1 MSRPIPFLVDT
12 SHPRFLMSDKLFPF
26 YHTSLSLARS
36 VTIYRCLFIP
46 LACGDHLV
54 NMRPQTPSLPFARPR
69 APTAESSATSKI
81 ILRSD
86 TRNAVSSSG
95 YTSMISPSRMLSL
108 SLGSFH
114 LLFSNVSLLSLFHP
128 NSPACSYRVTAHQE
142 RQNIVIDV
150 TIST

>member
-46 LACGDHLV
+46 CGDHLV

-128 NSPACSYRVTAHQE
+128 NSPACSYRVTAHQ
-142 RQNIVIDV
+142 RQNIVIDI